1 MMQSRLRLRPA
12 RPAAGTAA
20 RLPRRTIRLRLTTLY
35 AALFL
40 ASGTALLTITNFL
53 ARSLP
58 WHHSVVSPPGTRPR
72 GARAFRPATRDLVA
86 QISADH
92 ATALNQFLVE
102 SAIALGI
109 MAVASVALGWL
120 IAGRV
125 LRPLR
130 QMTAA
135 ARAISEDN
143 LHQRLAVPGP
153 DDELKDLGEV
163 VDALLSRL
171 EAAFAAQRNF
181 VASASHELRTPLTLS
196 RTLLQMALT
205 DPRPTLAAYRATCH
219 DLLDVNDQQ
228 EQLIEALLTLARSQR
243 GLDRR
248 EHLDLGSLTASVA
261 RTREPEAAERGVTIN
276 TTISPAPVLGDAR
289 LLQRLAANLIDNAI
303 RHNVPGGQADIQV
316 TAADGRPW
324 LTIANTGPA
333 IAADQVTRLL
343 EPFQRLPAT
352 RSADADGLGL
362 GLSIVAAIAKAH
374 HAVLAVSPG
383 PHGGLSIEISFPPA
397 TAPGTLRA
405 AALTR
410 T

>member
-1 MMQSRLRLRPA
+1 MQSRLRLRPA
-12 RPAAGTAA
+12 RAAAGLAA
-20 RLPRRTIRLRLTTLY
+20 RLPRRTVRLRLTALY

-40 ASGTALLTITNFL
+40 ASGIALLTITNLL
-53 ARSLP
+53 ARNLP
-58 WHHSVVSPPGTRPR
+58 WHFAVVSPPGARPP
-72 GARAFRPATRDLVA
+72 GAPAFRPATGDLVA
-86 QISADH
+86 QMAADH
-92 ATALNQFLVE
+92 ATALNQFLTE

-109 MAVASVALGWL
+109 MAMASVALGWL
-120 IAGRV
+120 MAGRV

-153 DDELKDLGEV
+153 DDEFKDLGEV
-163 VDALLSRL
+163 IDALLSRL
-171 EAAFAAQRNF
+171 EAAFTAQRNF
-181 VASASHELRTPLTLS
+181 VASASHELRTPLTFT

-205 DPRPTLAAYRATCH
+205 GPRPTLAAYRATCQ
-219 DLLDVNDQQ
+219 DLLDANDKQ

-248 EHLDLGSLTASVA
+248 ERLDLGSLTASVA
-261 RTREPEAAERGVTIN
+261 RTREPEAAGRGVAISTS
-276 TTISPAPVLGDAR
+276 ISPAPVLGDAR

-303 RHNVPGGQADIQV
+303 QHNIPGGQAEIQV
-316 TAADGRPW
+316 TAADGCPR
-324 LTIANTGPA
+324 LTIANTGPV
-333 IAADQVTRLL
+333 IPADQVTRLL

-383 PHGGLSIEISFPPA
+383 PLGGLSIEISFPSA
-397 TAPGTLRA
+397 TAPGALRE

>member
-1 MMQSRLRLRPA
+1 MQSRLRLRPA
-12 RPAAGTAA
+12 RAAAGLAA
-20 RLPRRTIRLRLTTLY
+20 RLPRRTVRLRLTTLY

-40 ASGTALLTITNFL
+40 ASGTALLTITNLL

-58 WHHSVVSPPGTRPR
+58 WFHSVVSPPGTGPR
-72 GARAFRPATRDLVA
+72 GAGAFRPATRDLVA
-86 QISADH
+86 QIAADH
-92 ATALNQFLVE
+92 ATALNQLLAE

-109 MAVASVALGWL
+109 MTVASVALGWL
-120 IAGRV
+120 MAGRV

-163 VDALLSRL
+163 IDALLSRL
-171 EAAFAAQRNF
+171 DAAFTAQRDF

-196 RTLLQMALT
+196 RTVLQMALT
-205 DPRPTLAAYRATCH
+205 GPRPTLAAYRATCH
-219 DLLDVNDQQ
+219 DLLEANDQQ

-248 EHLDLGSLTASVA
+248 EHLDLGSITAGVL
-261 RTREPEAAERGVTIN
+261 RTREPEAAGRGVTIS
-276 TTISPAPVLGDAR
+276 TSISPAPVLGDAR
-289 LLQRLAANLIDNAI
+289 LLQRLAANLIDNTI
-303 RHNVPGGQADIQV
+303 RHNIPCGQADIQV
-316 TAADGRPW
+316 TAADGRPR
-324 LTIANTGPA
+324 LTIANTGPD
-333 IAADQVTRLL
+333 IPADQVTRLL

-374 HAVLAVSPG
+374 HAALAVSPG
-383 PHGGLSIEISFPPA
+383 PQGGLSIEISFPPA
-397 TAPGTLRA
+397 TAPGTLRQ

>member
-1 MMQSRLRLRPA
+1 MRSRPRLRPA
-12 RPAAGTAA
+12 RAAAGLAGW
-20 RLPRRTIRLRLTTLY
+20 LPRRTVRLRLTALY

-40 ASGTALLTITNFL
+40 ASGTALLAITNLL
-53 ARSLP
+53 ARNLP
-58 WHHSVVSPPGTRPR
+58 WRQSVVSPPSTRPP
-72 GARAFRPATRDLVA
+72 GAPVFRPAARDLVA
-86 QISADH
+86 QITADH
-92 ATALNQFLVE
+92 ATALNQFLAE

-120 IAGRV
+120 MAGRV

-135 ARAISEDN
+135 AQAISADN
-143 LHQRLAVPGP
+143 LHKRLAMPGP

-163 VDALLSRL
+163 IDALLSRL
-171 EAAFAAQRNF
+171 DAAFTAQRNF

-205 DPRPTLAAYRATCH
+205 NPRPTLAAYRATCR
-219 DLLDVNDQQ
+219 DLLDANDQQ
-228 EQLIEALLTLARSQR
+228 EQLIEALLTLARGQR

-261 RTREPEAAERGVTIN
+261 RTREPEAAGRGVTISAS
-276 TTISPAPVLGDAR
+276 IGPAPVLGDAR

-303 RHNVPGGQADIQV
+303 RHNIPGGQAGIQV
-316 TAADGRPW
+316 TAADGRSR
-324 LTIANTGPA
+324 LTIANTGPV
-333 IAADQVTRLL
+333 IPADQVTRLL
-343 EPFQRLPAT
+343 EPFERLPAT

-383 PHGGLSIEISFPPA
+383 PRGGLSIEISFPPA
-397 TAPGTLRA
+397 TAGGALQQ

>member
-1 MMQSRLRLRPA
+1 MQSRLQLSLA
-12 RPAAGTAA
+12 RAAAGLAA
-20 RLPRRTIRLRLTTLY
+20 RLPRRTVRLRLTTLY

-40 ASGTALLTITNFL
+40 ASGTALLAITNLL
-53 ARSLP
+53 ARNLP
-58 WHHSVVSPPGTRPR
+58 WRLSVVSPPGTRPR
-72 GARAFRPATRDLVA
+72 GAPAFRPATRDLVA
-86 QISADH
+86 QMAADH
-92 ATALNQFLVE
+92 ATALNQFLAE

-120 IAGRV
+120 MAGRA

-135 ARAISEDN
+135 ARTISEDN
-143 LHQRLAVPGP
+143 LHQRLAMPGP

-163 VDALLSRL
+163 IDALLARL
-171 EAAFAAQRNF
+171 EAAFTAQRNF

-205 DPRPTLAAYRATCH
+205 DSRPTLAAYRATCQ
-219 DLLDVNDQQ
+219 DLLDANDQQ

-248 EHLDLGSLTASVA
+248 EHLDLGSLTASVV
-261 RTREPEAAERGVTIN
+261 RTREPEAAGRGVTIS
-276 TTISPAPVLGDAR
+276 TSIGPAPVLGDAR

-303 RHNVPGGQADIQV
+303 RHNIPGGQADIQV
-316 TAADGRPW
+316 TAADGRPR
-324 LTIANTGPA
+324 LRIANTGPV
-333 IAADQVTRLL
+333 IPSDQVTRLL
-343 EPFQRLPAT
+343 EPFERLPAT
-352 RSADADGLGL
+352 RSADGLGL
-362 GLSIVAAIAKAH
+362 GLSIVAAIAKTH
-374 HAVLAVSPG
+374 HAALAVSPG

-397 TAPGTLRA
+397 TAPGTLQQ

>member
-1 MMQSRLRLRPA
+1 MRSRLRLSPA
-12 RPAAGTAA
+12 RAAAGLAA
-20 RLPRRTIRLRLTTLY
+20 RLPRRTVRLRLTTLY

-40 ASGTALLTITNFL
+40 ASGTALLAVTNFL

-58 WHHSVVSPPGTRPR
+58 WRNSVVSPPGTGPR
-72 GARAFRPATRDLVA
+72 GAPAFRTATRDLVA
-86 QISADH
+86 QIAADH

-109 MAVASVALGWL
+109 MTVASVALGWL
-120 IAGRV
+120 MAGRV

-130 QMTAA
+130 QMTVTV
-135 ARAISEDN
+135 RAISEDN

-163 VDALLSRL
+163 IDALLARL
-171 EAAFAAQRNF
+171 EAAFAAQRDF
-181 VASASHELRTPLTLS
+181 VASASHELRTPLTLT

-205 DPRPTLAAYRATCH
+205 DPRPTLAGYRTTCH
-219 DLLDVNDQQ
+219 DLLDANDQQ

-248 EHLDLGSLTASVA
+248 EHLDLGSLTASVL
-261 RTREPEAAERGVTIN
+261 RTREPEAAGRGVTIS
-276 TTISPAPVLGDAR
+276 TSISPVPVLGDAR

-303 RHNVPGGQADIQV
+303 RHNIPGGQADIQV
-316 TAADGRPW
+316 TAAEGRPR
-324 LTIANTGPA
+324 LTIANTGPV
-333 IAADQVTRLL
+333 IPADQVTRLL
-343 EPFQRLPAT
+343 EPFERLPAA
-352 RSADADGLGL
+352 RSADAGGLGL
-362 GLSIVAAIAKAH
+362 GLSIVAATAKAH

-397 TAPGTLRA
+397 TAPGRLQQ

>member
-1 MMQSRLRLRPA
+1 MRSRPRLRPA
-12 RPAAGTAA
+12 RAAAGLAGW
-20 RLPRRTIRLRLTTLY
+20 LPRRTVRLRLTALY

-40 ASGTALLTITNFL
+40 ASGTALLAITNLL
-53 ARSLP
+53 ARNLP
-58 WHHSVVSPPGTRPR
+58 WRQSVVSPPSTRPP
-72 GARAFRPATRDLVA
+72 GAPVFRPAARDLVA
-86 QISADH
+86 QITADH
-92 ATALNQFLVE
+92 ATALNQFLAE

-120 IAGRV
+120 MAGRV

-135 ARAISEDN
+135 AQAISADN
-143 LHQRLAVPGP
+143 LHKRLAMPGP

-163 VDALLSRL
+163 IDALLSRL
-171 EAAFAAQRNF
+171 DAAFTAQRNF

-205 DPRPTLAAYRATCH
+205 NPRPTLAAYRATCQ
-219 DLLDVNDQQ
+219 DLLDANDQQ
-228 EQLIEALLTLARSQR
+228 EQLIEALLTLARGQR

-261 RTREPEAAERGVTIN
+261 RTREPEAAGRGVTISAS
-276 TTISPAPVLGDAR
+276 ISPAPVLGDAR

-303 RHNVPGGQADIQV
+303 RHNIPGGQAGIQV
-316 TAADGRPW
+316 TAADGRSR
-324 LTIANTGPA
+324 LTIANTGPV
-333 IAADQVTRLL
+333 IPADQVTRLL
-343 EPFQRLPAT
+343 EPFERLPAT
-352 RSADADGLGL
+352 RSADASGLGL

-374 HAVLAVSPG
+374 HAVLAISPG
-383 PHGGLSIEISFPPA
+383 SLGGLSIEISFPPA
-397 TAPGTLRA
+397 TAGGALQQ